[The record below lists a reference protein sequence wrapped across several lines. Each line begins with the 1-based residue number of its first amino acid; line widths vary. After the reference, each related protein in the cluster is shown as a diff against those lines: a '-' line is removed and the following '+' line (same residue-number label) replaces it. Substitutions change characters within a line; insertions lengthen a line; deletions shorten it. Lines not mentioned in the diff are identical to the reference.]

1 MSLLNGKKG
10 KELSFSDFVSSAV
23 RGLFMPY
30 FSLPIILLGVA
41 VGYVTDLVLKPI
53 LAGGFENVGSIGA
66 MAGPIATA
74 SGISIVTGIF
84 IAVYGQIYGILATSA
99 KTGTPTIGEAFA
111 VIGQRGLSVF
121 AAGLLVTLATVGI
134 FIVGLIVVIGGA
146 VAANAGGVTTGL
158 SILFFVVYFFVVY
171 LFVVYLY
178 LTMRLGQAGWFAA
191 DGMGAIDAIK
201 ASWSRTQGHL
211 LKILLWSIGGAFVFA
226 AVGALIG
233 LLTSSLPTG
242 IGSSIGTGIGLV
254 FTYASGSVL
263 YRRITAK

>member
-10 KELSFSDFVSSAV
+10 KDLGFSDFVSSAV

-30 FSLPIILLGVA
+30 FSLPIILLGVG
-41 VGYVTDLVLKPI
+41 VGYATDLVLKP
-53 LAGGFENVGSIGA
+53 LLVGGFENAGQLGA
-66 MAGPIATA
+66 AAGPIATA

-84 IAVYGQIYGILATSA
+84 IAVYGQVYGILATSA
-99 KTGTPTIGEAFA
+99 KTGTPTIGETFA

-134 FIVGLIVVIGGA
+134 FIVGLVVVIGGA
-146 VAANAGGVTTGL
+146 FAANAGGVTTGL
-158 SILFFVVYFFVVY
+158 FILFLVVFIY
-171 LFVVYLY
+171 LS
-178 LTMRLGQAGWFAA
+178 MRLGQAGWFAA
-191 DGMGAIDAIK
+191 DGMGAIDSIK

-211 LKILLWSIGGAFVFA
+211 LKILLWSIGGALVFA

-233 LLTSSLPTG
+233 LLTSSLPSG
-242 IGSSIGTGIGLV
+242 IASSIGTGVDLV

>member
-10 KELSFSDFVSSAV
+10 KDLGFSDFVSSAV

-30 FSLPIILLGVA
+30 FSLPIIVLGVA
-41 VGYVTDLVLKPI
+41 VGYATDLVLKPI
-53 LAGGFENVGSIGA
+53 LVDGFENAGELGA

-74 SGISIVTGIF
+74 SGISIITGIF
-84 IAVYGQIYGILATSA
+84 IAVYGQIYGTLATNA
-99 KTGTPTIGEAFA
+99 KAGTPTIGEAFA

-146 VAANAGGVTTGL
+146 IAANAGGVTAGL
-158 SILFFVVYFFVVY
+158 FILFLVVFIY
-171 LFVVYLY
+171 LS
-178 LTMRLGQAGWFAA
+178 MRLGQAGWFAA

-211 LKILLWSIGGAFVFA
+211 MKIFFWSLGGGVVFT
-226 AVGALIG
+226 AVLAIVA
-233 LLTSSLPTG
+233 LLTISLPTA
-242 IGSSIGTGIGLV
+242 IGSSIGTGVGLV
-254 FTYASGSVL
+254 FTYASGAVL

>member
-10 KELSFSDFVSSAV
+10 KDLGFSDFVSSAV

-30 FSLPIILLGVA
+30 FSLPIILLGVG
-41 VGYVTDLVLKPI
+41 VGYATDLVLKP
-53 LAGGFENVGSIGA
+53 LLEGGFENAGSIGA

-99 KTGTPTIGEAFA
+99 KTGTPTIGEAMA
-111 VIGQRGLSVF
+111 LIGQRGLSVF

-134 FIVGLIVVIGGA
+134 FIVGLIVVIRA
-146 VAANAGGVTTGL
+146 AIAANTGEVTQGL
-158 SILFFVVYFFVVY
+158 FILFLVVYIY
-171 LFVVYLY
+171 LS
-178 LTMRLGQAGWFAA
+178 MRLGQAGWFAA
-191 DGMGAIDAIK
+191 DGMGAIDAVK
-201 ASWSRTQGHL
+201 ASWSRTQGRL
-211 LKILLWSIGGAFVFA
+211 LKILLWSLGGAIVFA
-226 AVGALIG
+226 AIGWLISQ
-233 LLTSSLPTG
+233 LTSTLPDG
-242 IGSSIGTGIGLV
+242 IGSSIGTGVGLV

>member
-10 KELSFSDFVSSAV
+10 KDLGFSDFVSSAV

-30 FSLPIILLGVA
+30 FSLPIIVLGVA
-41 VGYVTDLVLKPI
+41 VGYVTDLALKP
-53 LAGGFENVGSIGA
+53 LLETGFQYAPSMGA
-66 MAGPIATA
+66 IVGPIATA

-84 IAVYGQIYGILATSA
+84 IAVYGQIYGTLATSA
-99 KTGTPTIGEAFA
+99 KTGTPTIGEAMA
-111 VIGQRGLSVF
+111 LIGQRGLSVF

-134 FIVGLIVVIGGA
+134 FIVGLVVVIGGA

-158 SILFFVVYFFVVY
+158 FILFLVVFIY
-171 LFVVYLY
+171 LS
-178 LTMRLGQAGWFAA
+178 MRLGQAGWFAA

-211 LKILLWSIGGAFVFA
+211 MKILFWSLGGAFVFTA
-226 AVGALIG
+226 IGALIG
-233 LLTSSLPTG
+233 LLTSSLPDG
-242 IGSSIGTGIGLV
+242 IGSSIGTGVGLV

>member
-10 KELSFSDFVSSAV
+10 KDLGFSDFVSSAV

-30 FSLPIILLGVA
+30 FSLPIIVLGVA
-41 VGYVTDLVLKPI
+41 VGYATDLVLKP
-53 LAGGFENVGSIGA
+53 LLVGGFENAGSIGA

-74 SGISIVTGIF
+74 AGISIITGVF
-84 IAVYGQIYGILATSA
+84 IAVYGQVYGILATSA

-134 FIVGLIVVIGGA
+134 FVVGLVVVIRA
-146 VAANAGGVTTGL
+146 AIAANTGEVTQGL
-158 SILFFVVYFFVVY
+158 FILFLVVYIY
-171 LFVVYLY
+171 LS
-178 LTMRLGQAGWFAA
+178 MRLGQAGWFAA
-191 DGMGAIDAIK
+191 DGMGAIDAVK

-211 LKILLWSIGGAFVFA
+211 LKILFWSLGGAFVFTA
-226 AVGALIG
+226 IGALIG
-233 LLTSSLPTG
+233 LLTSSLPDG
-242 IGSSIGTGIGLV
+242 VGSSIGTGVGLV

>member
-10 KELSFSDFVSSAV
+10 QELSFSDFVSSAV

-111 VIGQRGLSVF
+111 LIGQRGLSVF

-158 SILFFVVYFFVVY
+158 FNLFLVIFIY
-171 LFVVYLY
+171 LS
-178 LTMRLGQAGWFAA
+178 MRLGQAGWFAA
-191 DGMGAIDAIK
+191 DGMGAIDSIK

-211 LKILLWSIGGAFVFA
+211 MKILLWSIGGAFVFA

>member
-10 KELSFSDFVSSAV
+10 KDLGFSDFVSSAV

-30 FSLPIILLGVA
+30 FSLPIIVLGVA
-41 VGYVTDLVLKPI
+41 VGYATDLVLKPI
-53 LAGGFENVGSIGA
+53 LVDGFENAGELGA

-74 SGISIVTGIF
+74 SGISIITGIF
-84 IAVYGQIYGILATSA
+84 IAVYGQIYGTLATNA
-99 KTGTPTIGEAFA
+99 KAGTPTIGEAFA

-146 VAANAGGVTTGL
+146 IAANAGGVTAGL
-158 SILFFVVYFFVVY
+158 FILFLVVFIY
-171 LFVVYLY
+171 LS
-178 LTMRLGQAGWFAA
+178 MRLGQAGWFAA

-211 LKILLWSIGGAFVFA
+211 MKIFFWSLGGGVVFT
-226 AVGALIG
+226 AVLALVA
-233 LLTSSLPTG
+233 LLTISLPTA
-242 IGSSIGTGIGLV
+242 IGSSIGTGVGLV
-254 FTYASGSVL
+254 FTYASGAVL

>member
-1 MSLLNGKKG
+1 MSLLGAKKG
-10 KELSFSDFVSSAV
+10 KELGFSDFVSSAV

-30 FSLPIILLGVA
+30 FSLPIIVLGVA
-41 VGYVTDLVLKPI
+41 VGYATDLVLKPI
-53 LAGGFENVGSIGA
+53 LVDGFENVGSIGA

-74 SGISIVTGIF
+74 SGISIITGIF
-84 IAVYGQIYGILATSA
+84 IAVYGQIYGTLATSA
-99 KTGTPTIGEAFA
+99 KAGTPTIGEAFA
-111 VIGQRGLSVF
+111 LIGQRGLSVF

-146 VAANAGGVTTGL
+146 IAANAGGVTTGL
-158 SILFFVVYFFVVY
+158 FILFLVVFIY
-171 LFVVYLY
+171 LS
-178 LTMRLGQAGWFAA
+178 MRLGQAGWFAA

-211 LKILLWSIGGAFVFA
+211 LKILFWSLGGAIVFT
-226 AVGALIG
+226 AVGALVG
-233 LLTSSLPTG
+233 LLTSSLPDG
-242 IGSSIGTGIGLV
+242 VGSSIGTGVGLV

>member
-10 KELSFSDFVSSAV
+10 KDLGFSDFVSSAV

-30 FSLPIILLGVA
+30 FSLPIIVLGVA
-41 VGYVTDLVLKPI
+41 VGYATDLVLKP
-53 LAGGFENVGSIGA
+53 LLEGGFADAGSIGA
-66 MAGPIATA
+66 IVAPIATA
-74 SGISIVTGIF
+74 AGISIITGVF
-84 IAVYGQIYGILATSA
+84 IAVYGQVYGILATSA

-121 AAGLLVTLATVGI
+121 AAGFLVTLATVGI
-134 FIVGLIVVIGGA
+134 FVVGLVVVIRA
-146 VAANAGGVTTGL
+146 AIAANTGDVTTGL
-158 SILFFVVYFFVVY
+158 FILFFVVY
-171 LFVVYLY
+171 LY
-178 LTMRLGQAGWFAA
+178 LSMRLGQAGWFAA

-211 LKILLWSIGGAFVFA
+211 LKILFWSIGGAFVFTA
-226 AVGALIG
+226 IGALIG
-233 LLTSSLPTG
+233 LLTSSLPDG
-242 IGSSIGTGIGLV
+242 IGSSIGTGVGLV

>member
-10 KELSFSDFVSSAV
+10 KDLGFSDFVSSAV

-30 FSLPIILLGVA
+30 FSLPIILLGIA
-41 VGYVTDLVLKPI
+41 VGYATDLVLKP
-53 LAGGFENVGSIGA
+53 LFLTGFQYAPSIGA
-66 MAGPIATA
+66 IVGPIATA
-74 SGISIVTGIF
+74 AGISIVTGIF
-84 IAVYGQIYGILATSA
+84 IAVYGQVYGILATSA

-121 AAGLLVTLATVGI
+121 AAGFLVTLATVGI
-134 FIVGLIVVIGGA
+134 FVVGLVVVIRA
-146 VAANAGGVTTGL
+146 AFAANTGDVTTGL
-158 SILFFVVYFFVVY
+158 FILF
-171 LFVVYLY
+171 FVVYLY

-211 LKILLWSIGGAFVFA
+211 LKILFWSIGGAFVFTA
-226 AVGALIG
+226 IGALIG
-233 LLTSSLPTG
+233 LLTSSLPDG
-242 IGSSIGTGIGLV
+242 IGSSIGTGVGLV

>member
-10 KELSFSDFVSSAV
+10 KDLSFSDFVSSAV

-41 VGYVTDLVLKPI
+41 VGYATDLVLKP
-53 LAGGFENVGSIGA
+53 LLVTGFTQAGSIGA
-66 MAGPIATA
+66 VVGPIATA
-74 SGISIVTGIF
+74 SGISIITGVF
-84 IAVYGQIYGILATSA
+84 IAVYGQIYGALATSA
-99 KTGTPTIGEAFA
+99 KAGTPTIGEALA
-111 VIGQRGLSVF
+111 LIGQRGLSVF

-134 FIVGLIVVIGGA
+134 IAVGLIVGTAGA
-146 VAANAGGVTTGL
+146 VLNAAGVTTGL
-158 SILFFVVYFFVVY
+158 FILLLVVFIY
-171 LFVVYLY
+171 LS
-178 LTMRLGQAGWFAA
+178 MRLGQAGWFAA

-211 LKILLWSIGGAFVFA
+211 LKILFWSLGGAVVFT
-226 AVGALIG
+226 AVLALVG
-233 LLTSSLPTG
+233 LLTSSLPSA
-242 IGSSIGTGIGLV
+242 IGSSIGTGVGLV

>member
-1 MSLLNGKKG
+1 
-10 KELSFSDFVSSAV
+10 
-23 RGLFMPY
+23 
-30 FSLPIILLGVA
+30 
-41 VGYVTDLVLKPI
+41 
-53 LAGGFENVGSIGA
+53 

-84 IAVYGQIYGILATSA
+84 IAVYGQVYGILATSA

-111 VIGQRGLSVF
+111 LIGQRGLSVF

-134 FIVGLIVVIGGA
+134 FIVGLVVVIGGA
-146 VAANAGGVTTGL
+146 FAANAGGVTTGL
-158 SILFFVVYFFVVY
+158 FILFLVVFIY
-171 LFVVYLY
+171 LS
-178 LTMRLGQAGWFAA
+178 MRLGQAGWFAA

-211 LKILLWSIGGAFVFA
+211 LKILFWSMGGAVVFT

-233 LLTSSLPTG
+233 LLTSSLPSG
-242 IGSSIGTGIGLV
+242 IASSIGTGVGLV

>member
-10 KELSFSDFVSSAV
+10 KDLGFSDFVSSAV

-30 FSLPIILLGVA
+30 FSLPIILLGIA
-41 VGYVTDLVLKPI
+41 VGYATDLVLKP
-53 LAGGFENVGSIGA
+53 LFVGGFENAGSIGA
-66 MAGPIATA
+66 IVGPIATA
-74 SGISIVTGIF
+74 AGISIITGIF
-84 IAVYGQIYGILATSA
+84 IAVYGQVYGILATSA

-121 AAGLLVTLATVGI
+121 AAGFLVTLATVGI
-134 FIVGLIVVIGGA
+134 FAVGLYVVIRA
-146 VAANAGGVTTGL
+146 AIAANTGDVTTGL
-158 SILFFVVYFFVVY
+158 FILF
-171 LFVVYLY
+171 FVVYLY

-191 DGMGAIDAIK
+191 DGMGAIDSIK

-211 LKILLWSIGGAFVFA
+211 MKILLWSIGGAFVFT
-226 AVGALIG
+226 AVVLLIG
-233 LLTSSLPTG
+233 LLTSSLPSG
-242 IGSSIGTGIGLV
+242 IASSIGTGVGLV